1 MHDRVDF
8 PTILNYKELFL
19 AATVGIIQGINTSES
34 HTHSSSSKFHFS
46 IIPVIRLFQE
56 IYHFIKDIFKFLWI
70 LQSKSNECQANL
82 TQEMVYLHYKMNY
95 GRSYF
100 SSETLVKKKRLL
112 PFVLSQLGQIK
123 FFFHFQQEIFCL
135 LFLKEL
141 SRKGFRKYRH
151 IHSQSIASDL

>member
-70 LQSKSNECQANL
+70 LQNKSNECQANL

-100 SSETLVKKKRLL
+100 SSETLVKKKKAFTFRALTIRADKIFL
-112 PFVLSQLGQIK
+112 PLSARNILFAVSERIIQK
-123 FFFHFQQEIFCL
+123 RFQKIQAYSFTEYS
-135 LFLKEL
+135 K
-141 SRKGFRKYRH
+141 
-151 IHSQSIASDL
+151 